1 MGALRELTVNLAV
14 PDKSP
19 WRAVRDG
26 DARDMVSERNPL
38 DSTRV
43 LWFWNW
49 REVGAKEA
57 VAAVNS
63 KVARRMAIVAPF
75 GVLARDFIFSRDWG
89 LGWAGVR
96 PSEGC

>member
-1 MGALRELTVNLAV
+1 MGAK
-14 PDKSP
+14 D
-19 WRAVRDG
+19 
-26 DARDMVSERNPL
+26 
-38 DSTRV
+38 
-43 LWFWNW
+43 
-49 REVGAKEA
+49 A

-96 PSEGC
+96 PSEGCYRASYRVGLPKWVGFIPVV